1 MSELEFIK
9 TDINRRK
16 QEIRKRQDEIEE
28 TLERI
33 MQALKPKQQKKEE
46 LSNEEDN
53 LSENLPFCISEWIRR
68 HKIHELA
75 KDEQNTSKDVLEKHL
90 EEAVRYI
97 CSCK

>member
-1 MSELEFIK
+1 VSELQYIK
-9 TDINRRK
+9 QDIANRKKIIAQK
-16 QEIRKRQDEIEE
+16 QREIEE

-33 MQALKPKQQKKEE
+33 IQALKPKQQKKEE
-46 LSNEEDN
+46 LSNGEDN

-90 EEAVRYI
+90 NEAVRYI